1 VPRQS
6 IRSQRKA
13 EIVKAFYKVAKKEG
27 LSNASIA
34 KVAKQAKVN
43 PSLVMHYFNS
53 RDELLLAL
61 NDFILERYLTIY
73 QVKGPE
79 IDSEEKLHDLI
90 KNLFSRK
97 WNRLF
102 DDGVFYSCYAEIYR
116 NDQFRKS
123 FKRLHDQLHQGLKL
137 VLNEASEKG
146 ILFHPNTRELAENIF
161 ALVDGAYYYL
171 GMVDDIE
178 EKKKRVAMYQR
189 LALEM
194 LETHVIK

>member
-1 VPRQS
+1 MAKQS
-6 IRSQRKA
+6 IRAQRKSS
-13 EIVKAFYKVAKKEG
+13 IIKSFYQVAKKEG

-34 KVAKQAKVN
+34 KVARRAKVN

-73 QVKGPE
+73 QVKSPRVQTEEQLYE
-79 IDSEEKLHDLI
+79 IIE
-90 KNLFSRK
+90 NLFSRK

-116 NDQFRKS
+116 NDQFKKS
-123 FKRLHDQLHQGLKL
+123 FKALHDQLHLRL
-137 VLNEASEKG
+137 MHVLDEACAQG
-146 ILFHPNTRELAENIF
+146 ILYHENTKELADHIF

-171 GMVDDIE
+171 GMVDDPKEREKRIE
-178 EKKKRVAMYQR
+178 SYQS

-194 LETHVIK
+194 LRMHAMK

>member
-1 VPRQS
+1 MPKQS
-6 IRSQRKA
+6 IRAQRKS
-13 EIVKAFYKVAKKEG
+13 EIVKAFYSVAKKEG
-27 LSNASIA
+27 LANASIA

-73 QVKGPE
+73 QVKGAQ
-79 IDSEEKLHDLI
+79 IDTEEKLQDLI

-116 NDQFRKS
+116 NQQFRKS
-123 FKRLHDQLHQGLKL
+123 FKKLHDQLHQRLKE
-137 VLNEASEKG
+137 VLDQACENG
-146 ILFHPNTRELAENIF
+146 ILFSTNTGELSENIF

-171 GMVDDIE
+171 GMVDDDE
-178 EKKKRVAMYQR
+178 VKEKRIAIYQK

-194 LETHVIK
+194 LQTQVVE